1 MGEGVQIIV
10 PGLFDLPLEELEP
23 GFVVGRLPAL
33 NRILGLSTT
42 HATQDYSIDA
52 MLCGAL
58 GLPLTML
65 HSDSSQCGL
74 PMAQAFAD
82 DDADPAR
89 LLLIEAIHLRA
100 DMHSAVAVPI
110 PDNPENN
117 QDIDIFISDLS
128 ELFNVDCDISLVTH
142 RQFLLRLK
150 QFDAPMHYPHPLS
163 VLGKSIS
170 PFIEQS
176 RAVLPWYQLIN
187 EFQMFLH
194 QHPLNQRRV
203 QQGRLPINSLWAWGA
218 GTAPDL
224 PPDSLPDWYCDDGL
238 LNQFTSSLGLQVHPC
253 SGLADSNEMRHAVI
267 VDLRLIQLLKA
278 GLDCKLDE
286 LLLDLEG
293 NLFAPI
299 LQKLRKDPVPLMLR
313 AGYRVDFE
321 FKPVDRFKFWR
332 RPGSLEDWR
341 QSEP

>member
-1 MGEGVQIIV
+1 VGEGVQIVV

-23 GFVVGRLPAL
+23 GFVVDRLPAL

-58 GLPLTML
+58 GLPSTLL
-65 HSDSSQCGL
+65 PSGSSQHGL

-82 DDADPAR
+82 DNDDPAR
-89 LLLIEAIHLRA
+89 LLLVEAIHLRA

-110 PDNPENN
+110 PDNSENN
-117 QDIDIFISDLS
+117 QDITILIKDLC
-128 ELFNVDCDISLVTH
+128 ELFDVDCDVKSVTH
-142 RQFLLRLK
+142 RQYLLRLK
-150 QFDAPMHYPHPLS
+150 QFDAPLHYPHPLS

-224 PPDSLPDWYCDDGL
+224 PPDPLPDWYCDDDL
-238 LNQFTSSLGLQVHPC
+238 LNQFTSSLGLQVRAC
-253 SGLADSNEMRHAVI
+253 SGLAGSHEMRHAVI
-267 VDLRLIQLLKA
+267 VDLRLIQLLKS
-278 GLDCKLDE
+278 GLECNLDE
-286 LLLDLEG
+286 LLLDLER

-299 LQKLRKDPVPLMLR
+299 LQKLSENPVPLMLR

-321 FKPVDRFKFWR
+321 FKPLARFKFWR

-341 QSEP
+341 QPES